1 MNSPVFTVIEARPW
15 HCGRM
20 ARLLRIEHA
29 SAIARLGIDSHRE
42 LSSRFGES
50 AFRRAWLIDGELAAL
65 GGVTGPQMAA
75 WGFLWLAL
83 TERARRYPVAIVKE
97 AKRQLAEIMVVK
109 RELATTIL
117 DNDAA
122 ARRLAIFLGFH
133 VADEGRGA
141 PARSRFARRDLSR
154 FLDTEP
160 AARMPI
166 GNGYVIAMGYH
177 HDEAA

>member
-83 TERARRYPVAIVKE
+83 SERARRYPVAIVKE

-122 ARRLAIFLGFH
+122 ARGS
-133 VADEGRGA
+133 
-141 PARSRFARRDLSR
+141 RSSSAFMSRTKDAVRRRDRALHGATCPASSIPSR
-154 FLDTEP
+154 RRGCRSATDT
-160 AARMPI
+160 
-166 GNGYVIAMGYH
+166 
-177 HDEAA
+177 